1 MRMVA
6 ALLIVLALAGPAL
19 AQKLV
24 VKPAPSTSAA
34 SKLGLR
40 GAVDSTQPDAA
51 PPPVIGLDGRPIL
64 AAPTPAPIAP
74 APAPAPVQNGGQCRL
89 ACAQAYYFCQST
101 DSPDEC
107 PSTWGQ
113 CRAACDAPSPTAKF
127 PTTPAR

>member
-1 MRMVA
+1 MRMIA

-40 GAVDSTQPDAA
+40 GTVDSTQPEA
-51 PPPVIGLDGRPIL
+51 PAPPVIGLDGRPVL
-64 AAPTPAPIAP
+64 AAPLPAPLTPIAP
-74 APAPAPVQNGGQCRL
+74 PVQNGGQCRL

-113 CRAACDAPSPTAKF
+113 CRAACDAPNPTAKF